1 MPTGGSLSG
10 LNPTGSEMRRLILV
24 VLFACAAI
32 PGCQCSD
39 KPDIG
44 PVEGGAAATA
54 TVDTGNLA

>member
-1 MPTGGSLSG
+1 MSG

-44 PVEGGAAATA
+44 PVEGGAASAA
-54 TVDTGNLA
+54 LVVSGNLA